1 MRKLTDEKSQII
13 IRVVDV
19 IEKMISRRQLDKSYH
34 RDEVEF
40 LFFSLVQGKDLIDP
54 YERRDS
60 GVSDA
65 EWENIINAM
74 NELLGLTEESKRRIN
89 EVSLFD

>member
-1 MRKLTDEKSQII
+1 MRKLSDEKSQII
-13 IRVVDV
+13 IQVVGA
-19 IEKMISRRQLDKSYH
+19 IENIISRRQLDKAFH

-40 LFFSLVQGKDLIDP
+40 LFFSLIQGKDLIDP

-60 GVSDA
+60 GVSDI
-65 EWENIINAM
+65 EWENMVHSM